1 MRFKK
6 MVVREDI
13 GGCWRWELGAGLK
26 GEGDPKIQ
34 ASSFKT
40 NRPLECN
47 LHCVHDSYP
56 CLFSC

>member
-1 MRFKK
+1 
-6 MVVREDI
+6 MVIREDI

-26 GEGDPKIQ
+26 GEGDPKIK

-56 CLFSC
+56 CLLSC

>member
-26 GEGDPKIQ
+26 GEGDPKIVG
-34 ASSFKT
+34 K
-40 NRPLECN
+40 
-47 LHCVHDSYP
+47 
-56 CLFSC
+56 